1 MRKLALALAVL
12 LVPSLL
18 VPASLARASSATSGA
33 SASDFPSSEWRT
45 ARITWTNP
53 AAHTPRIVDL
63 RFAQHRRF
71 DRVVIDVTGKLPGGR
86 TAYRRHF
93 EYDASGE
100 PVPIRAGLELVLK
113 PAFTI
118 DSDGIDVYDGP
129 RRARPGF
136 PTLKAVALTGSF
148 EGVVSFA
155 FGLSPRRAPYRVFVL
170 HQPQR
175 IVVDF
180 KHS

>member
-1 MRKLALALAVL
+1 MRKLALAIAVL
-12 LVPSLL
+12 LVPGLL
-18 VPASLARASSATSGA
+18 APASLASATATASGVVA
-33 SASDFPSSEWRT
+33 PGFPSSVWRT
-45 ARITWTNP
+45 AGVTWTNP

-93 EYDASGE
+93 QYDASGE

-113 PAFTI
+113 PAFTT
-118 DSDGIDVYDGP
+118 DSNGIDVYDGP
-129 RRARPGF
+129 QLARPGF
-136 PTLKAVALTGSF
+136 RTLKAVALTGSF

-180 KHS
+180 KHA